1 MTELLPP
8 CTNACPVKTDVRGYL
23 AAIARRDYEEAYR
36 LIRVSNPFP
45 SVCAWVCP
53 HPCEDN
59 CRRAGVDTP
68 LSIRN
73 LKRFAVDAVGTNRQ
87 PVASVQETG
96 KKVAIVGSG
105 PGGLTAAYDLACLG
119 HQVVVYE
126 RNQSLGGHFLTS
138 LPTYRLPREMLK
150 KDIEEILAA
159 GIQACAGI
167 NVGKDVTISRL
178 REEYDAVII
187 GVGLSESKGLP
198 LPGFEHPRVLKA
210 LTFLHEANI
219 GGHPVVGSSVI
230 VIGGGDV
237 AMDVARTAVR
247 LGAGRVTVVS
257 LESRDQMPA
266 HSWEIEEALAEGV
279 SLMPGYGP
287 VEVLTEDD
295 EITGLKTQKV
305 KSIFDREGRFSPTYE
320 PTTFQTIP
328 CDTVI
333 LAIGQ
338 GTDNSFL
345 YDSGLAVNGRG
356 CLEADRKYLS
366 TNINGV
372 FTCGEVVTG
381 PGPAIAA
388 VASGHRAAILV
399 NDYLN
404 DYLNENKTAPCEKE
418 TEAIGPLPEKVA
430 ERVPRRSRQEMPLLS
445 ADERK
450 RNFRPYEMGLDED
463 AAVREAGRCLN
474 CGLGAQVISE
484 KCAACLTCQRV
495 CPYDVPVVEGLAG
508 MPVEGCQACG
518 ICAAFC
524 PGNAITV
531 ENLNENGVKSDIE
544 SLGGTQSL
552 VVFADRGT
560 CVDLKKISALENVLL
575 VSISTVRAMQLKW
588 ILNAF
593 ENGAAGVVVIGCK
606 EGECRYSGGDELL
619 KSLIDR
625 AKNLLESI
633 GLSPEKLYYCLPE
646 EGADPA
652 SLIAGF
658 LKECL

>member
-8 CTNACPVKTDVRGYL
+8 CTNACPVNTDVRGYL
-23 AAIARRDYEEAYR
+23 AAIARRDYGEAYR

-59 CRRAGVDTP
+59 CRRAVVDAP

-73 LKRFAVDAVGTNRQ
+73 LKRFAVEAVGANRQ
-87 PVASVQETG
+87 PVARAQATG
-96 KKVAIVGSG
+96 KKVAVVGAG
-105 PGGLTAAYDLACLG
+105 PGGLTAAYDLAQLG

-150 KDIEEILAA
+150 KDVEEILAVGVEA
-159 GIQACAGI
+159 CTGID
-167 NVGKDVTISRL
+167 VGRDVTISRL

-210 LTFLHEANI
+210 LKFLHEANI
-219 GGHPVVGSSVI
+219 GGKPDIGSSVI

-247 LGAGRVTVVS
+247 LGAVRVAVVS
-257 LESRDQMPA
+257 LEFRDKMPA

-279 SLMPGYGP
+279 SLMPGFGP
-287 VEVLTEDD
+287 VEILTEDG

-305 KSIFDREGRFSPTYE
+305 KSIFDREGRVNPTYE

-333 LAIGQ
+333 LSIGQ

-345 YDSGLAVNGRG
+345 CDSGLAVNGRG
-356 CLEADRKYLS
+356 CLAADRKYLS
-366 TNINGV
+366 TNLSGV

-399 NDYLN
+399 NDYIN
-404 DYLNENKTAPCEKE
+404 GNKTAPGEKE
-418 TEAIGPLPEKVA
+418 TETIGPLPEKVA
-430 ERVPRRSRQEMPLLS
+430 ERVPRRSRQEMPVLP

-450 RNFRPYEMGLDED
+450 RNFRPYELGLDED

-474 CGLGAQVISE
+474 CGLGAQVIPE

-524 PGNAITV
+524 PGNAITL
-531 ENLNENGVKSDIE
+531 ENLNENSVKSAIE
-544 SLGGTQSL
+544 SICDSQSL

-560 CVDLKKISALENVLL
+560 SVDMKKISVLDNVQV
-575 VSISTVRAMQLKW
+575 VSISTVRAMQLQW
-588 ILNAF
+588 ILSAF

-646 EGADPA
+646 EGTDPA
-652 SLIAGF
+652 SLLAGF
-658 LKECL
+658 FKDCS